1 MQYISGLHALNVP
14 CHLETCGDWHLPP
27 PVSEQHPLLWNSE
40 RSLFGEEGIEKGR
53 EYHGR
58 IYPIANHIRACLDM
72 LQAGDFSNL
81 QGMRHD
87 YICTD
92 RYDDKIFHDVWKMR
106 VLPSWEAIDH
116 FMEKEYLMKWVRFR
130 EEQKKDG
137 HMEIRT

>member
-40 RSLFGEEGIEKGR
+40 RSLFGEKGIEKGR

-72 LQAGDFSNL
+72 LQA
-81 QGMRHD
+81 
-87 YICTD
+87 
-92 RYDDKIFHDVWKMR
+92 DVK
-106 VLPSWEAIDH
+106 
-116 FMEKEYLMKWVRFR
+116 FN
-130 EEQKKDG
+130 
-137 HMEIRT
+137 